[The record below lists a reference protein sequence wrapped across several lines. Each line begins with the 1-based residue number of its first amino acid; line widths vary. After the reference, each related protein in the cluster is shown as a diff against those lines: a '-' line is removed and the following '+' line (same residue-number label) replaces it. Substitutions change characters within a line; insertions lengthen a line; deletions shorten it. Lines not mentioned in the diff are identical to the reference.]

1 MRQPFTGSALF
12 GLLLAACGG
21 SVDTPPGSGGAGGA
35 GGATSSASDG
45 AGGATSST
53 SDGAG
58 GATSSTSGGGGEAPV
73 ACGARSG
80 GTCSAAE
87 FCDFPDDSCGTF
99 DTVGECSARPE
110 VCPTDCP
117 GVCGCDGQLYC
128 NACAAQGAGVD
139 VSKDTSCMKPVAVD
153 YAAAYW
159 PGGLDHIIV
168 YKADP
173 EANRCVM
180 LFADSPAE
188 AAREGFDVTLPTPWA
203 VSRVERTD
211 RAADCAPGTISPTGE
226 AVNATGATGVLT
238 WEIATAATLP
248 CSLGLN
254 VTVTFPDEPATV
266 VLRATDVE
274 VEGGCR

>member
-1 MRQPFTGSALF
+1 MRQPFLGSALL

-21 SVDTPPGSGGAGGA
+21 SVDTPPGSGGAG
-35 GGATSSASDG
+35 G

-80 GTCSAAE
+80 GTCSAEE

-99 DTVGECSARPE
+99 DTIGECSARPE
-110 VCPTDCP
+110 VCPADCP
-117 GVCGCDGQLYC
+117 GACGCDGQFYC

-139 VSKDTSCMKPVAVD
+139 VSESTSCMKPVAVD
-153 YAAAYW
+153 YAASYW

-173 EANRCVM
+173 EADRCVM
-180 LFADSPAE
+180 LFADAPVEGAP
-188 AAREGFDVTLPTPWA
+188 EGFNVALPTPWG

-211 RAADCAPGTISPTGE
+211 RAADCTPGTLSPTGKV
-226 AVNATGATGVLT
+226 VNAMGASGVLT
-238 WEIATAATLP
+238 WEIETAATLP

-266 VLRATDVE
+266 VLRATDLE

>member
-1 MRQPFTGSALF
+1 MRQPLLGSALF

-35 GGATSSASDG
+35 GGATSS
-45 AGGATSST
+45 T

-58 GATSSTSGGGGEAPV
+58 GATSSTSGGGGEGPV

-80 GTCSAAE
+80 GTCGAEE

-99 DTVGECSARPE
+99 DTQGECSARPE
-110 VCPTDCP
+110 VCPADCP
-117 GVCGCDGQLYC
+117 GVCGCDGQFYC

-139 VSKDTSCMKPVAVD
+139 ILEGTSCTKPVAVD
-153 YAAAYW
+153 YAATYW
-159 PGGLDHIIV
+159 PGGLDHLIV

-180 LFADSPAE
+180 LFADSPVE
-188 AAREGFDVTLPTPWA
+188 EAREGFDVTLPAPWV

-211 RAADCAPGTISPTGE
+211 RAADCTPGTISPTGK
-226 AVNATGATGVLT
+226 AVNATGATGKLT
-238 WEIATAATLP
+238 WDISGTALP
-248 CSLGLN
+248 CSLGVN

-266 VLRATDVE
+266 VLRATDLA